1 MKHVWSFVVATSLA
15 FGAGLALTPSIASA
29 DGAACG
35 AKTNPCPLQKWMQDN
50 IGSKMADGNMAAVA
64 TGLDK
69 AATLSP
75 DASWGEWATIAK
87 AGADAARKNDTPGV
101 KTACKNC
108 HDKYKQ
114 LYKDKYRAKAVP

>member
-1 MKHVWSFVVATSLA
+1 MAASLA
-15 FGAGLALTPSIASA
+15 FGAGLAFAPSIASA

-75 DASWGEWATIAK
+75 DASWGDWATYAK

-101 KTACKNC
+101 KAACKNC

-114 LYKDKYRAKAVP
+114 QYKDKYRTKAVP